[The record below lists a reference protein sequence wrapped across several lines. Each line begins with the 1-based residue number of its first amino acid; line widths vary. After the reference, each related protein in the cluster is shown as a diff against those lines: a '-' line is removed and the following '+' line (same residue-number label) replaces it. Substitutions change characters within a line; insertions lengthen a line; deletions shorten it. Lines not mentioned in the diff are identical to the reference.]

1 MVRGLCR
8 VYEYVCVFCF
18 LGILIMIMVRILR
31 KDIVRYNRDDD
42 IVSELIYYEFLDL
55 KGKKLNFK

>member
-1 MVRGLCR
+1 MNMF
-8 VYEYVCVFCF
+8 VYFCF

-42 IVSELIYYEFLDL
+42 IVSELIYYKF
-55 KGKKLNFK
+55 